1 MCLLHF
7 SLYHWNYQSTDSGIS
22 LNIFIYLR
30 NILQY
35 NTDINATLGKPGRT
49 IKNEQ
54 SRDTEIIGYTRHRT
68 KTNTTQH
75 KNENIEQH
83 GPHQNQLV
91 NPDAREW

>member
-22 LNIFIYLR
+22 LNIFIHLR
-30 NILQY
+30 NRLQY

-54 SRDTEIIGYTRHRT
+54 SRDTEISGHTRHRT
-68 KTNTTQH
+68 KTNKHNTKTKTMSNTNH
-75 KNENIEQH
+75 TKTS
-83 GPHQNQLV
+83 
-91 NPDAREW
+91 